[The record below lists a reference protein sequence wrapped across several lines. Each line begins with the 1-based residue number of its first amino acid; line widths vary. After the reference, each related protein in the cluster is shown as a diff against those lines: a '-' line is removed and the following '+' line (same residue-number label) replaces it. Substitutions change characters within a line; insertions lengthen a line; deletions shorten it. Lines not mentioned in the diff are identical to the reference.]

1 MQARSCTMTLGRSR
15 RGSAAPAGR
24 AAPPDG
30 TMKALV
36 VIEAL
41 LEYLRGVYAARITNV
56 DELVEAEG

>member
-1 MQARSCTMTLGRSR
+1 
-15 RGSAAPAGR
+15 
-24 AAPPDG
+24 
-30 TMKALV
+30 MKALV